1 MNWYGFW
8 ADVIVAIHVGYVGF
22 VVFGEL
28 AVLAGLAFR
37 KGWARNPWFRCLHL
51 AAVLVVAF
59 ELLLRIECP
68 FTTWESSLRR
78 LAGQEFSGGSF
89 VGRCLHSLI
98 FHPVDEWTI
107 TLIDAAVG
115 LVVVLTFAVFPPRF
129 RKARPS
135 INSSG
140 TPLPAPPSSG

>member
-1 MNWYGFW
+1 MFYALL
-8 ADVIVAIHVGYVGF
+8 ADGVTAFHFLYVAF
-22 VVFGEL
+22 VVLGEL
-28 AVLAGLAFR
+28 AILIGAAFR
-37 KGWARNPWFRCLHL
+37 CSWARNPWFRCLHL
-51 AAVLVVAF
+51 AAVLIVAI

-68 FTTWESSLRR
+68 ITTWESSLRR

-98 FHPVDEWTI
+98 FHADEWTV

-129 RKARPS
+129 RKARHS
-135 INSSG
+135 
-140 TPLPAPPSSG
+140 